1 MSSPSHIDSKT
12 NEEEQ
17 KTTEIQVVP
26 VVANK
31 YSISKKITTQNFIVE
46 KRWVTG
52 TAKIE
57 VPMKYEEVYVN
68 GKKLGSKDG
77 LESLLSS
84 MKGMI
89 DGGSKKKESNE
100 KMVRKKKEALKGEL
114 ASLFEDSS
122 NTQEVLPLFGEE
134 ILIRKRIR
142 QVGEAV
148 ITKRK
153 ITENKKIPLS
163 TKSEKIIIRY
173 PDGTETDITSRNTTA
188 TTSSG

>member
-26 VVANK
+26 VLANK
-31 YSISKKITTQNFIVE
+31 YSVSKKITTQNFIVE

-77 LESLLSS
+77 LESILSS

-89 DGGSKKKESNE
+89 SGGKKEESSE
-100 KMVRKKKEALKGEL
+100 KMMRKKKEALKGEL
-114 ASLFEDSS
+114 SPLFKGSS
-122 NTQEVLPLFGEE
+122 NTQEVLPLFAEE

-142 QVGEAV
+142 PVGEAV

-173 PDGTETDITSRNTTA
+173 PDGTETDITSRNTTTA